1 MKFVCQLVMIGK
13 MDMIYSLANN
23 STWQETG
30 WWYSGVRIHLQLSYC
45 NLNQLS
51 LIPNLLVY
59 VIFFQ
64 SCFWNWKKYRAI
76 KKGSE
81 EKDRRSFMY
90 IAKLYW
96 LIPESVERFKLY
108 SLLLLCSMLDF
119 QCFKGIWFAFPFQ
132 QWARQ
137 PTCRCDSFLFS
148 NIFLII

>member
-1 MKFVCQLVMIGK
+1 MSTCDDWQDGHDLFPCKQFNMAGDRLVIQWCKNSFAALLLQFESAFSDSKFVGVCHFLSVMFLK
-13 MDMIYSLANN
+13 L
-23 STWQETG
+23 
-30 WWYSGVRIHLQLSYC
+30 
-45 NLNQLS
+45 
-51 LIPNLLVY
+51 
-59 VIFFQ
+59 
-64 SCFWNWKKYRAI
+64 KKYRAI

-81 EKDRRSFMY
+81 ERRRSFMY

-119 QCFKGIWFAFPFQ
+119 QLFKGIWFAFPFQ